1 MNYKCL
7 ILMLFVLFL
16 SMCMVSA
23 NEIEDNITSIS
34 EESLIEIEEGI
45 SNVTVES
52 SIVSVDNIDCVDDD
66 INLNAS
72 NVLQVSSQELIQSDD
87 DDVIVVNDWNE
98 LQYYCAQTDKDYTL
112 KLKKTLTF
120 IHLIPLILINRL
132 KLRIM

>member
-1 MNYKCL
+1 
-7 ILMLFVLFL
+7 MLFVLFL

-34 EESLIEIEEGI
+34 EESLIEIEEDI

-52 SIVSVDNIDCVDDD
+52 SIVSVDNIDCVDD

-72 NVLQVSSQELIQSDD
+72 NVLQVSSQELIQSD